1 MVDDNATDTDGL
13 QEFDDALENSDESQ
27 GQRAAGDHSYPVV
40 PLRDT
45 VVFPHQVLP
54 LTVGRDMSMQAV
66 DAATDLDQMLI
77 VVAQKDPSV
86 DRPRRH
92 DVFEYGTLARILKV
106 FQLPDQSSTVL
117 IQGQE
122 RVRIDK
128 ITRTSPYFQADITSL
143 AEDEPEMDTRTE
155 ALVANIQG
163 SYQRAAELAPYLA
176 TEHVVM
182 VHNTDSPGELAD
194 FVTSTLQ
201 LPLEDKQGLLET
213 PSTQARLEQVIVILA
228 QELDILELSSK
239 IHDEVQGEISKS
251 QREYFLREQIRAIRR
266 ELGEGVDGESDID
279 ELRAR
284 IAKCDLPEE
293 AEESAKTA
301 INRLERINPASPEY
315 NVNRTWL
322 EWILDVPWSKTSEDC
337 LDLKSSRRVLD
348 DDHHGL
354 EKVKKRILE
363 FLAVRKLKNDMK
375 GPILCLV
382 GPPGVGKTSLGRS
395 IANALGRR
403 FQRISLGG
411 MRDEAEIRGHRRTY
425 VGALPGRI
433 IQGLKKAGTNNPV
446 FMLDELDK
454 LGRDFHGDPSSALL
468 EVLDPEQNNTF
479 TDHYLETPV
488 DLSNVLFIATANWK
502 GAIPAPL
509 LDRMEIID
517 LHGYT
522 EEEKVKI
529 AQNYLVPKQTEAH
542 GLKARQF
549 SIGQD
554 ALEGIISGYTREAGV
569 RNLERTIATVARGVV
584 SEIVEGKRKSKKV
597 QARDLKDYV
606 GPQKFFSETLD
617 RTRFPGIATGLAW
630 TPYGGEVLFI
640 EATQMKGAGRL
651 VLTGKLGDVM
661 KESARA
667 ALSYLRSH
675 TEEFGLDDIAFNK
688 IDIHLH
694 IPAGA
699 VPKDGPSA
707 GITIVSALLSLLTG
721 RPLKQRLAMT
731 GEVTLRGLVL
741 PVGGVKEK
749 VLAARRAGIKTIILP
764 TRNEVDLD
772 EIPAKLRRQMKFI
785 PVENVAEVL
794 EHALLKKPI

>member
-1 MVDDNATDTDGL
+1 MADGNAMDTDDL
-13 QEFDDALENSDESQ
+13 KEIEALAEEME
-27 GQRAAGDHSYPVV
+27 GQRAPDDHSFPVV

-66 DAATDLDQMLI
+66 DTAMDADQMLV
-77 VVAQKDPSV
+77 VVAQKDPSI

-92 DVFEYGTLARILKV
+92 DVYRFGTLARILKV
-106 FQLPDQSSTVL
+106 FELPDQSSTVL

-128 ITRTSPYFQADITSL
+128 ITQTSPHFQADITSL
-143 AEDEPEMDTRTE
+143 AEEEPEMDTRTE
-155 ALVANIQG
+155 ALVASIQG

-182 VHNTDSPGELAD
+182 VHNTDSPSELAD

-201 LPLEDKQGLLET
+201 LPLEDKQDLLET
-213 PSTQARLEQVIVILA
+213 PSAQERLEQVIVILA
-228 QELDILELSSK
+228 KELDILELSSK

-284 IAKCDLPEE
+284 IAECDLPED

-322 EWILDVPWSKTSEDC
+322 EWILDIPWSKTTEDR
-337 LDLKSSRRVLD
+337 LDLKAARKTLD

-354 EKVKKRILE
+354 QKVKQRILE
-363 FLAVRKLKNDMK
+363 FLAVRKLKDDMK
-375 GPILCLV
+375 GPILCFV

-433 IQGLKKAGTNNPV
+433 VQGLKKAGTNNPV

-454 LGRDFHGDPSSALL
+454 LSHDFHGDPASALL

-488 DLSNVLFIATANWK
+488 DLSKVLFIATANWK

-509 LDRMEIID
+509 LDRMEVID

-529 AQNYLVPKQTEAH
+529 AQKYLVPKQTEAH
-542 GLKARQF
+542 GFKTRQF
-549 SIGQD
+549 AMGQG

-569 RNLERTIATVARGVV
+569 RNLERTIASVARGVAA
-584 SEIVEGKRKSKKV
+584 EIVEGKRKSKTV
-597 QARDLKDYV
+597 QKRDLPEYL
-606 GPQKFFSETLD
+606 GPQKFFGETLD
-617 RTRFPGIATGLAW
+617 RTRVAGVATGLAW
-630 TPYGGEVLFI
+630 TQYGGEILFI

-675 TEEFGLDDIAFNK
+675 TEELGLEDIAFNK

-707 GITIVSALLSLLTG
+707 GVTIVSALLSLLTG

-741 PVGGVKEK
+741 PVGGIKEK
-749 VLAARRAGIKTIILP
+749 VLAARRADIKTIILP
-764 TRNEVDLD
+764 TRNEIDLD
-772 EIPAKLRRQMKFI
+772 EIPAKLRRKMRFI
-785 PVENVAEVL
+785 PVDDVSEVL
-794 EHALLKKPI
+794 EHALLKKSV